1 MTSKTN
7 AAASGTVS
15 RLSARYD
22 ALGLSVLRTELS
34 SGDGMEMIGEETD
47 DNPLA
52 PQAGLLQDASGSH
65 GPMSTPLE
73 SPLQSP
79 LLASTPLTERELLS
93 EGSKRLE
100 FKYDYIGRRVSKQV
114 WTHTGGSWTD
124 ESTTAF
130 VYDSWNLIE
139 EIATSS
145 QTASINHYT
154 WGLDLSGSLQGAGG
168 VGGLLSVV
176 CAPFTESGL
185 IGDWLLPI
193 GYVPLAL
200 SGVEGPAPSTFHYTF
215 DLNGNVSELLDA
227 TGSIAAHYEYGPFG
241 EMLVE
246 SYSAGLGTAV
256 ASFRFSTKYFD
267 AELKTLYYGY
277 RYNDP
282 SNGRW
287 LNRDPIEEEGGLN
300 LYGFVGND
308 AVNRWDLWG
317 KVPNGT
323 GDYRDTDTET
333 FIIDWEDKE
342 HGFLIRSISLRMNA
356 VDDPEWNMAIDKF
369 VYSAGGTIDGVF
381 ENIIHPNL
389 PVQLLLFS
397 KILNELFNGV
407 NTALG
412 NSIGWH
418 VHLTLDVSEKS
429 KLFGYNLPFYSN
441 KTTPYP
447 FAKIENPKHF
457 LGLWLVCSI
466 DELRNNPDF
475 EYEFSIVLA
484 NLINQLE

>member
-1 MTSKTN
+1 MFLWAWFCLIRFERIPVSRQRIRPSHLLASVTGPVHTVTNSYESGRDAMTSKTN

-79 LLASTPLTERELLS
+79 LLPSTSLTERELLS

-130 VYDSWNLIE
+130 VYDGWNLIE
-139 EIATSS
+139 EVSTSS

-241 EMLVE
+241 ELTHE
-246 SYSAGLGTAV
+246 FISSNSHLSLLT
-256 ASFRFSTKYFD
+256 FNFSTKYHD
-267 AELKTLYYGY
+267 SETGLLYYGY
-277 RYNDP
+277 RYYDP
-282 SNGRW
+282 STGRW
-287 LNRDPIEEEGGLN
+287 LNRDPIEESGGLN

-308 AVNRWDLWG
+308 AVNRWDLLG
-317 KVPNGT
+317 
-323 GDYRDTDTET
+323 
-333 FIIDWEDKE
+333 
-342 HGFLIRSISLRMNA
+342 
-356 VDDPEWNMAIDKF
+356 MAW
-369 VYSAGGTIDGVF
+369 TIDRIKDLLEECICKYDVL
-381 ENIIHPNL
+381 EAKELKIVIDLL
-389 PVQLLLFS
+389 PIRMFDKAFKQY
-397 KILNELFNGV
+397 
-407 NTALG
+407 
-412 NSIGWH
+412 
-418 VHLTLDVSEKS
+418 LT
-429 KLFGYNLPFYSN
+429 
-441 KTTPYP
+441 
-447 FAKIENPKHF
+447 
-457 LGLWLVCSI
+457 
-466 DELRNNPDF
+466 
-475 EYEFSIVLA
+475 
-484 NLINQLE
+484 